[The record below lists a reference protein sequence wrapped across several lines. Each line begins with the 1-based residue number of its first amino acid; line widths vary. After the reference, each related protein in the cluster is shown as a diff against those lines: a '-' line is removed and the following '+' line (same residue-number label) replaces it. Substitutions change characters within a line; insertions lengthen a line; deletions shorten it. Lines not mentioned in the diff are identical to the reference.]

1 MKPKMT
7 YGELLELLQRLSPE
21 QLDQTVTIHHVDDDE
36 FYPLQ
41 GDHLMV
47 ADEEI
52 DTLDTGHL
60 YLAI

>member
-21 QLDQTVTIHHVDDDE
+21 QLAQTVTIYHVNDDE
-36 FYPLQ
+36 FHPLQ

-52 DTLDTGHL
+52 DTLDPGHL